1 MARTQAAFP
10 GGPRFS
16 DYLGLGVIA
25 QVFSP
30 HSVEAALEAC
40 GVRSERRRD
49 LPMEAM
55 VYYVIAMG
63 LFRQISAS
71 EVLRCLSD
79 GLRVVAPQVPV
90 RISSKSSISR
100 ARSRLGTAPFEEL
113 RRSPCK
119 S

>member
-10 GGPRFS
+10 GGTRFS

-49 LPMEAM
+49 L
-55 VYYVIAMG
+55 
-63 LFRQISAS
+63 
-71 EVLRCLSD
+71 VLRQL
-79 GLRVVAPQVPV
+79 L
-90 RISSKSSISR
+90 
-100 ARSRLGTAPFEEL
+100 
-113 RRSPCK
+113 
-119 S
+119 